1 MQKTRER
8 KVGLARAMS
17 KLGFC
22 SRSQATAL
30 IASGRVCR
38 NGGVIR
44 NPETPVTLETDKI
57 TVDGKAITAQSKV
70 YLVMNKPRGLITTAS
85 DEKGRET
92 IYSVLGQPG
101 QPLPWVAPVGRLDK
115 ASEGL
120 LLLTN
125 DSEWGARLADPA
137 SHVQKTYHV
146 QIATIPGEKTLHEL
160 ERGVKTKEGD
170 ILHAKT
176 ANLYRTGG
184 KNCWLEIVLDEGK
197 NRHIRRMLDALGIEV
212 LRLVR
217 VAIGTLQLGELPK
230 GEFRHLTKVEKQQ
243 LDRAIG
249 KRSWV

>member
-57 TVDGKAITAQSKV
+57 TVDGKAITAQSKL

-92 IYSVLGQPG
+92 IYSVLADLGQP
-101 QPLPWVAPVGRLDK
+101 
-115 ASEGL
+115 
-120 LLLTN
+120 
-125 DSEWGARLADPA
+125 
-137 SHVQKTYHV
+137 
-146 QIATIPGEKTLHEL
+146 
-160 ERGVKTKEGD
+160 
-170 ILHAKT
+170 
-176 ANLYRTGG
+176 
-184 KNCWLEIVLDEGK
+184 
-197 NRHIRRMLDALGIEV
+197 
-212 LRLVR
+212 
-217 VAIGTLQLGELPK
+217 
-230 GEFRHLTKVEKQQ
+230 
-243 LDRAIG
+243 
-249 KRSWV
+249 